1 MTLTY
6 IPCSVITSN
15 CQLQY
20 PNEMFMDLLEE
31 SVGGNWTQVI
41 LALMLSA
48 LIAMTM
54 IACHV
59 F

>member
-1 MTLTY
+1 M
-6 IPCSVITSN
+6 V
-15 CQLQY
+15 
-20 PNEMFMDLLEE
+20 MDLPEE
-31 SVGGNWTQVI
+31 SVGGSWTQVI

-59 F
+59 V